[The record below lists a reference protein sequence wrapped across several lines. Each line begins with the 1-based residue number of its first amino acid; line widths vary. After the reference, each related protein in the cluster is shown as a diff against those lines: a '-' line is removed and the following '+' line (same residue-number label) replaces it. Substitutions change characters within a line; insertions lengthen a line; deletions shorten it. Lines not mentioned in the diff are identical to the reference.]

1 VHTNPIL
8 ICFCSILYY
17 RDLGE
22 HIRRYRIEKQ
32 IVKAKETNNLDDE
45 VYYLIKKFGGKLVI
59 NDSFLKEK
67 SSDDRILRKKIYNQL
82 IVNRWHVLLRL
93 SLNKELIPY
102 RQHNIRKKNK
112 SQPISILTRMKL
124 FFVEKKIKK

>member
-1 VHTNPIL
+1 MHTNPIL

-93 SLNKELIPY
+93 SINKELIPY
-102 RQHNIRKKNK
+102 RQHNIKKMNKIQNISLFTKIRLFFCRKK
-112 SQPISILTRMKL
+112 
-124 FFVEKKIKK
+124 